1 VPGFRQDGSPIP
13 AEELQRMH
21 VTMQTLGRIAIV
33 GGSALVAGIGGW
45 LAHVF
50 SYTVMYK
57 ISLTIPILSVA
68 GVTLGDGMIRRRRKH
83 LRRLGLGES
92 EIRKML
98 QPQEQAPSPNGYI
111 LGGSAA
117 FVAVTLL
124 VGLSRLALKEE
135 IILTGS
141 LGIILFLMLQLL
153 RDLDADKRGEILGI
167 AIIVFVYRAMPTP
180 GAGAGWWQIDV
191 LGFDEAFF
199 GTLRQV
205 SAILV
210 IIGMMALRG
219 WMGRRSVPYVVAF
232 LSVYGTVM
240 SLPYIAMFYGFHE
253 WTEVHFGFGARTIA
267 IIDTMADSP
276 MGQVA
281 MIPMLAWIAR
291 EAPRH
296 QKATY
301 FAVMAGFTNLA
312 LSASSLATKY
322 VNKIF
327 VVERGRYDELG
338 SLLIW
343 VVLISL
349 CLPILTVAGFY
360 LVRRKRQGAASP

>member
-1 VPGFRQDGSPIP
+1 
-13 AEELQRMH
+13 MN
-21 VTMQTLGRIAIV
+21 
-33 GGSALVAGIGGW
+33 
-45 LAHVF
+45 
-50 SYTVMYK
+50 
-57 ISLTIPILSVA
+57 
-68 GVTLGDGMIRRRRKH
+68 RRRRKQ
-83 LRRLGLGES
+83 LQRQGFGEG
-92 EIRKML
+92 EIQRML
-98 QPQEQAPSPNGYI
+98 HPQDEKPSPNWYI

-124 VGLSRLALKEE
+124 VGLSDLVLKQE
-135 IILTGS
+135 IILVGS
-141 LGIILFLMLQLL
+141 LGIIVFLMLQLL
-153 RDLDADKRGEILGI
+153 EEMDTDKRREILGI
-167 AIIVFVYRAMPTP
+167 AIIVFVFRAMPTP

-199 GTLRQV
+199 GTLRQI

-210 IIGMMALRG
+210 IVGMIALRG

-240 SLPYIAMFYGFHE
+240 SLPYLAMFYGFHE
-253 WTEVHFGFGARTIA
+253 WTEASFGFGARTIA

-301 FAVMAGFTNLA
+301 FAVLAAFTNLA
-312 LSASSLATKY
+312 LSVSSLATKY
-322 VNKIF
+322 VNRLFII
-327 VVERGRYDELG
+327 ERGRYEELG
-338 SLLIW
+338 KLLIC
-343 VVLISL
+343 VILANLI
-349 CLPILTVAGFY
+349 LPILAVAGFY
-360 LVRRKRQGAASP
+360 LVQRKHQRPAVS